1 MAPCHTAGNLPPLPV
16 INDSQQIEARMPTG
30 THDHLQ
36 QLYERE
42 KLLNKEVGRLEAERE
57 TLDTDSDRTFILDI
71 EIVALHEESTR
82 INARIADVLE
92 RDLQR

>member
-1 MAPCHTAGNLPPLPV
+1 M
-16 INDSQQIEARMPTG
+16 SQQEAIPFPTSDQRFATIEARMPTG

-36 QLYERE
+36 QLYARE
-42 KLLNKEVGRLEAERE
+42 KLLNEEAGRLEAERQ
-57 TLDTDSDRTFILDI
+57 TLDTDSDRTYILDI
-71 EIVALHEESTR
+71 EIVALREESTR

>member
-1 MAPCHTAGNLPPLPV
+1 
-16 INDSQQIEARMPTG
+16 MPTG

-36 QLYERE
+36 QLYNRE
-42 KLLNKEVGRLEAERE
+42 KLLNEEASRLETERE
-57 TLDTDSDRTFILDI
+57 SLETDSDQTYILDI
-71 EIVALHEESTR
+71 EIIALREESTR

>member
-1 MAPCHTAGNLPPLPV
+1 
-16 INDSQQIEARMPTG
+16 MPTG

-36 QLYERE
+36 QLYGRE
-42 KLLNKEVGRLEAERE
+42 KLVNGEASRLEAERD
-57 TLDTDSDRTFILDI
+57 TLDMDSDRTYILDI
-71 EIVALHEESTR
+71 EIVALREESTR

>member
-1 MAPCHTAGNLPPLPV
+1 
-16 INDSQQIEARMPTG
+16 MPTG

-36 QLYERE
+36 QLYDRE
-42 KLLNKEVGRLEAERE
+42 KMLNEEVGRLESERE
-57 TLDTDSDRTFILDI
+57 TLDMDSDRTYILDV
-71 EIVALHEESTR
+71 EIVALREESTR

>member
-1 MAPCHTAGNLPPLPV
+1 
-16 INDSQQIEARMPTG
+16 MPTG

-36 QLYERE
+36 QLYDRE
-42 KLLNKEVGRLEAERE
+42 KLLNEEVCRLEAERE
-57 TLDTDSDRTFILDI
+57 ILNPDSDRTYILDV
-71 EIVALHEESTR
+71 EIVALREESTR

>member
-1 MAPCHTAGNLPPLPV
+1 
-16 INDSQQIEARMPTG
+16 MPTG

-42 KLLNKEVGRLEAERE
+42 KLLNDEAERLEAERE
-57 TLDTDSDRTFILDI
+57 TLDTDSDRAYILDI
-71 EIVALHEESTR
+71 EIVALREEASR